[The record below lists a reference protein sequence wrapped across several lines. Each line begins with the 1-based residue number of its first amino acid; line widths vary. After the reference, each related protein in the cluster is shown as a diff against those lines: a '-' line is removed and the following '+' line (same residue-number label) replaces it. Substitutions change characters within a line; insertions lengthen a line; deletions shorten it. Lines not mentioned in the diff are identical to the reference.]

1 MGSSP
6 GNGVVDRDLRVFGTA
21 NLYVAGAG
29 VFRSC
34 GNANTTFT
42 AMTLATRLKKH
53 LVDRLHATGRV

>member
-1 MGSSP
+1 
-6 GNGVVDRDLRVFGTA
+6 
-21 NLYVAGAG
+21 